1 MKIFCSIIEKETNK
15 IEVARF
21 LTTIPSNLGFFNL
34 GTVES
39 YPTGGGGPTAY
50 GPTSYFGSDPRPA
63 EQGDNLNNP
72 INLGDFSAIFKSQII
87 SNSHGGLSRRQST
100 FYELHLTLPR
110 SVQFTQEFSQFSYE
124 EQTNRNTL
132 LAFYEIDENG
142 HRQELPINDDG
153 YVFHDSAIDYQED
166 DIGSVLTDYPS
177 TRLEKGKYLFV
188 ITNDIRYLETTYS
201 IGLNVSV
208 LDWRFVNEPVEEQ
221 VNFGLITENVVGA
234 TGATGGFI
242 DFGSVI

>member
-15 IEVARF
+15 IKVARF

-87 SNSHGGLSRRQST
+87 SNTKCVECIFFR
-100 FYELHLTLPR
+100 
-110 SVQFTQEFSQFSYE
+110 EFAE
-124 EQTNRNTL
+124 IMDIL
-132 LAFYEIDENG
+132 LMDPFGTIILIILVN
-142 HRQELPINDDG
+142 
-153 YVFHDSAIDYQED
+153 FHFDF
-166 DIGSVLTDYPS
+166 G
-177 TRLEKGKYLFV
+177 F
-188 ITNDIRYLETTYS
+188 TND
-201 IGLNVSV
+201 GH
-208 LDWRFVNEPVEEQ
+208 
-221 VNFGLITENVVGA
+221 
-234 TGATGGFI
+234 
-242 DFGSVI
+242 

>member
-1 MKIFCSIIEKETNK
+1 M
-15 IEVARF
+15 ARF

-50 GPTSYFGSDPRPA
+50 GPTSYFGSDPKPA

-72 INLGDFSAIFKSQII
+72 INLGDFSSIFKSQII
-87 SNSHGGLSRRQST
+87 SNSHGGLSRKQST
-100 FYELHLTLPR
+100 FYEMNLTLPR
-110 SVQFTQEFSQFSYE
+110 TVQFTQEFSTTSYE
-124 EQTNRNTL
+124 NQTNRNTL

-153 YVFHDSAIDYQED
+153 YVFHDSAIDYAED
-166 DIGSVLTDYPS
+166 DTETLLDDYPS
-177 TRLEKGKYLFV
+177 TSLKKGKYLFV

-208 LDWRFVNEPVEEQ
+208 LDWRFVRENLTEQ
-221 VNFGLITENVVGA
+221 IDFGLITAQQVTSTVN
-234 TGATGGFI
+234 
-242 DFGSVI
+242 FGNL

>member
-1 MKIFCSIIEKETNK
+1 M
-15 IEVARF
+15 ARF

-34 GTVES
+34 GVVES

-72 INLGDFSAIFKSQII
+72 IDLGDFSAIFKSQTI

-100 FYELHLTLPR
+100 FYEMNLSLPR
-110 SVQFTQEFSQFSYE
+110 TVQFTQEFSQFSYE
-124 EQTNRNTL
+124 DQTNRNTL
-132 LAFYEIDENG
+132 LAFYEIDESG
-142 HRQELPINDDG
+142 HRQELPINDEG
-153 YVFHDSAIDYQED
+153 YVYHEGAIDYND
-166 DIGSVLTDYPS
+166 DEGVLFNEDYPV
-177 TRLEKGKYLFV
+177 TRLSKGKYLFV

-208 LDWRFVNEPVEEQ
+208 LDWRFVNENIEEQ
-221 VNFGLITENVVGA
+221 
-234 TGATGGFI
+234 I
-242 DFGSVI
+242 DFGSVAAQQVTSTVNFGNI

>member
-1 MKIFCSIIEKETNK
+1 M
-15 IEVARF
+15 ARF

-72 INLGDFSAIFKSQII
+72 INLGDFSSIFKTQII

-100 FYELHLTLPR
+100 FYEMNLSLPR
-110 SVQFTQEFSQFSYE
+110 TVQFTQEFSRTSYE
-124 EQTNRNTL
+124 DKTNRNTL

-153 YVFHDSAIDYQED
+153 YVFHDSAIDYAED
-166 DIGSVLTDYPS
+166 DTGSILDDYPS
-177 TRLEKGKYLFV
+177 TSLKKGKYLFV

-201 IGLNVSV
+201 IELNVSV
-208 LDWRFVNEPVEEQ
+208 LDWRFVRENLTEQ
-221 VNFGLITENVVGA
+221 IDLGSITAQQVTNTVNFGNI
-234 TGATGGFI
+234 
-242 DFGSVI
+242 

>member
-1 MKIFCSIIEKETNK
+1 M
-15 IEVARF
+15 ARF

-50 GPTSYFGSDPRPA
+50 GPTSYFGSDPLPA

-72 INLGDFSAIFKSQII
+72 IDLGDFSSIFKSQII
-87 SNSHGGLSRRQST
+87 SNSHGGLSRKQST
-100 FYELHLTLPR
+100 FYKMILTLPR
-110 SVQFTQEFSQFSYE
+110 TVQFTQEFSRTSYE

-153 YVFHDSAIDYQED
+153 YVFHDSAIDYAED
-166 DIGSVLTDYPS
+166 DTGGLLNDYPS
-177 TRLEKGKYLFV
+177 TSLKKGEYLFV
-188 ITNDIRYLETTYS
+188 ITNDIRYIETTYS

-208 LDWRFVNEPVEEQ
+208 LDWRFVSENATEQ
-221 VNFGLITENVVGA
+221 INFGSIANAVIDTVNFGNL
-234 TGATGGFI
+234 
-242 DFGSVI
+242 

>member
-1 MKIFCSIIEKETNK
+1 
-15 IEVARF
+15 VARF

-34 GTVES
+34 GKVES

-72 INLGDFSAIFKSQII
+72 IDLGDFSSIFKSTII
-87 SNSHGGLSRRQST
+87 SNSHGGLSRKQST
-100 FYELHLTLPR
+100 FYQINLLLPR
-110 SVQFTQEFSQFSYE
+110 TIQFTQEFSRFSYE

-153 YVFHDSAIDYQED
+153 YVFHDSAIDYDED
-166 DIGSVLTDYPS
+166 DTAGILNDYPS

-208 LDWRFVNEPVEEQ
+208 LDWRFIRENLTEQ
-221 VNFGLITENVVGA
+221 INFGLVTDAVIDTVNFGNL
-234 TGATGGFI
+234 
-242 DFGSVI
+242 

>member
-1 MKIFCSIIEKETNK
+1 
-15 IEVARF
+15 VARF

-72 INLGDFSAIFKSQII
+72 IDLGDFSAIFKSQII

-100 FYELHLTLPR
+100 FYKMNLSLPR
-110 SVQFTQEFSQFSYE
+110 TVQFTQEFSRFSYE
-124 EQTNRNTL
+124 DQTNRNTL
-132 LAFYEIDENG
+132 LAFYQIDESG

-153 YVFHDSAIDYQED
+153 YVYHEGAIDYND
-166 DIGSVLTDYPS
+166 DEGILFNEDYPV
-177 TRLEKGKYLFV
+177 TRLDVGNYLFV

-208 LDWRFVNEPVEEQ
+208 LDWRFVNENIEEQ
-221 VNFGLITENVVGA
+221 IDFGLITAQQVTSTVN
-234 TGATGGFI
+234 
-242 DFGSVI
+242 FGNL

>member
-1 MKIFCSIIEKETNK
+1 M
-15 IEVARF
+15 ARF

-72 INLGDFSAIFKSQII
+72 IDLGDFSAIFKSQTI
-87 SNSHGGLSRRQST
+87 SNSHGGLSRKQST
-100 FYELHLTLPR
+100 FYEMNLTLPR
-110 SVQFTQEFSQFSYE
+110 TVQFTQEFSQFSYE
-124 EQTNRNTL
+124 DQTNRNTL
-132 LAFYEIDENG
+132 LAFYQIDESG
-142 HRQELPINDDG
+142 HRQELPINNDG
-153 YVFHDSAIDYQED
+153 YVYHEGAIDYND
-166 DIGSVLTDYPS
+166 DEGILFNEDYPV
-177 TRLEKGKYLFV
+177 TRLDKGKYLFV

-208 LDWRFVNEPVEEQ
+208 LDWRFVNENAEEQINFGSVDSAVIDQ
-221 VNFGLITENVVGA
+221 VNFGFL
-234 TGATGGFI
+234 
-242 DFGSVI
+242 S

>member
-1 MKIFCSIIEKETNK
+1 
-15 IEVARF
+15 VARF

-34 GTVES
+34 GKVES

-72 INLGDFSAIFKSQII
+72 IDLGDFSSIFKSQII

-100 FYELHLTLPR
+100 FYKMNLSLPR
-110 SVQFTQEFSQFSYE
+110 TVQFTQEFSQFSYE
-124 EQTNRNTL
+124 NQTNRNTL
-132 LAFYEIDENG
+132 LAFYQIDENG

-153 YVFHDSAIDYQED
+153 YVYHEGAIHYND
-166 DIGSVLTDYPS
+166 DEGILFNEDYPV
-177 TRLEKGKYLFV
+177 TRLDVGQYLFV

-201 IGLNVSV
+201 LGLNVSV
-208 LDWRFVNEPVEEQ
+208 LDWRFVNENIEEQ
-221 VNFGLITENVVGA
+221 IDFGLITAQQVISTVN
-234 TGATGGFI
+234 
-242 DFGSVI
+242 FGNI

>member
-1 MKIFCSIIEKETNK
+1 
-15 IEVARF
+15 VARF

-34 GTVES
+34 GKVES

-50 GPTSYFGSDPRPA
+50 GPTSYFGSDPLPA

-72 INLGDFSAIFKSQII
+72 INLGDFSAIFKSQTI
-87 SNSHGGLSRRQST
+87 SNSHGGLSRKQST
-100 FYELHLTLPR
+100 FYEMHLSLPR
-110 SVQFTQEFSQFSYE
+110 TVQFTQNFSQFSYE
-124 EQTNRNTL
+124 DQTNRNTL
-132 LAFYEIDENG
+132 IAFYEIDENG

-153 YVFHDSAIDYQED
+153 YVFHDSAIDSGED
-166 DIGSVLTDYPS
+166 DIGILLNDYPS

-208 LDWRFVNEPVEEQ
+208 LDWRFVNEAVEEQ
-221 VNFGLITENVVGA
+221 INFGLITETVVGS
-234 TGATGGFI
+234 TGAVGGAI
-242 DFGSVI
+242 NFGKIN

>member
-1 MKIFCSIIEKETNK
+1 M
-15 IEVARF
+15 ARF

-34 GTVES
+34 GVVES

-72 INLGDFSAIFKSQII
+72 IDLGDFSAIFKSQTI

-100 FYELHLTLPR
+100 FYEMNLSLPR
-110 SVQFTQEFSQFSYE
+110 TVQFTQEFSQFSYE
-124 EQTNRNTL
+124 DQTNRNTL
-132 LAFYEIDENG
+132 LAFYQIDESG
-142 HRQELPINDDG
+142 HRQELPINDEG
-153 YVFHDSAIDYQED
+153 YVYHEGAIDYNDEEGILFNQ
-166 DIGSVLTDYPS
+166 DYPV
-177 TRLEKGKYLFV
+177 TRLNRGKYLFV

-208 LDWRFVNEPVEEQ
+208 LDWRFVIENTEEQ
-221 VNFGLITENVVGA
+221 INFGLVTANVVGD

-242 DFGSVI
+242 DFGNI